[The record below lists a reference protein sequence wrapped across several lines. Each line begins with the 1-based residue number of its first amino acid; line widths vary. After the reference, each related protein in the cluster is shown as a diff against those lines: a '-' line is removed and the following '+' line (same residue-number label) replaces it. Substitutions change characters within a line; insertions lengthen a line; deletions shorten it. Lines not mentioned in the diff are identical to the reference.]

1 MSWLSYLGRRN
12 RTVKT
17 EGNDFALPLA

>member
-1 MSWLSYLGRRN
+1 VSWLSYLGRRN

-17 EGNDFALPLA
+17 EENDFALPLA